1 MLKLY
6 ILRHGKAVRTG
17 RSGKDFDRELNN
29 KGTAQINQ
37 IGELLARTGA
47 KIDQI
52 IASSAKRTVETAEIA
67 NFHLEVGKI
76 QFNEELYLAE
86 LEKIHAIFLK
96 TCQGKSIL
104 LVGHNFGLSDY
115 VNFLVDGNLL
125 LSTGMLVEINFN
137 FDNWNEI
144 GAAKGVLV
152 NQVQPKV
159 LAF

>member
-6 ILRHGKAVRTG
+6 ILRHGKAVRTT

-37 IGELLARTGA
+37 IGELMARTGA
-47 KIDQI
+47 EIDQI
-52 IASSAKRTVETAEIA
+52 IASSAKRTAETAEIA

-76 QFNEELYLAE
+76 QYNEELYLAE

-96 TCQGKSIL
+96 KCHGKSIL
-104 LVGHNFGLSDY
+104 LVGHNYGLSEY

-144 GAAKGVLV
+144 GATKGVLV